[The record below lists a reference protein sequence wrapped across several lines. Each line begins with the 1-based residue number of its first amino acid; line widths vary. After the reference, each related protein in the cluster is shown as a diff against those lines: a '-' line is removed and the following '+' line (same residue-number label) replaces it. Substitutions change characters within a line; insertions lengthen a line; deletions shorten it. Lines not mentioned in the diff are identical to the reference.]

1 MRRIASYLAITCM
14 TVAAAAAGPMTGWI
28 SDASC
33 GAGNASGEKASRE
46 CAERCIKTGAPAVFV
61 NDADQKVYKI
71 AGNVKVMDHLQ
82 HKVQING
89 DVKGDTITI
98 KEIKKAD

>member
-1 MRRIASYLAITCM
+1 MRRIANYIAIVSM

-28 SDASC
+28 SDAQC

-46 CAERCIKTGAPAVFV
+46 CAERCIKNGSQPVFV
-61 NDADQKVYKI
+61 SDADQKVYKL
-71 AGNVKVMDHLQ
+71 AGNAKVMDHLQ

>member
-1 MRRIASYLAITCM
+1 MRRIASISLTATF
-14 TVAAAAAGPMTGWI
+14 TVAAAAAGSLTGWI

-33 GAGNASGEKASRE
+33 GASNASASKESRE
-46 CAERCIKTGAPAVFV
+46 CAERCIKSGAAPVFV
-61 NDADQKVYKI
+61 SDADQKVYKI
-71 AGNVKVMDHLQ
+71 AGNVKVVDHIQ

-98 KEIKKAD
+98 KDIKKAD

>member
-1 MRRIASYLAITCM
+1 MSKVASYLSIVFIS
-14 TVAAAAAGPMTGWI
+14 VAAATAGSLTGWI

-33 GAGNASGEKASRE
+33 GVSNANAEKSSRE
-46 CAERCIKTGAPAVFV
+46 CAERCIKSGSPAVFV
-61 NDADQKVYKI
+61 SDANQKVYKI
-71 AGNVKVMDHLQ
+71 AGTAKVTEHL
-82 HKVQING
+82 HKVQVTG

>member
-1 MRRIASYLAITCM
+1 MRGVKRQRLRKRRA
-14 TVAAAAAGPMTGWI
+14 
-28 SDASC
+28 
-33 GAGNASGEKASRE
+33 NAPSAASRV
-46 CAERCIKTGAPAVFV
+46 ERRAVFV
-61 NDADQKVYKI
+61 SDADQKVYKI
-71 AGNVKVMDHLQ
+71 AGNVKVTDHLQ

>member
-1 MRRIASYLAITCM
+1 MRRIASYIAITYM

-33 GAGNASGEKASRE
+33 GAGNASAEKASRE
-46 CAERCIKTGAPAVFV
+46 CAERCIKSGAPAVFV

-71 AGNVKVMDHLQ
+71 AGNVKVTDHLQ

-89 DVKGDTITI
+89 DVKGDTVTV
-98 KEIKKAD
+98 KEIKKAE

>member
-1 MRRIASYLAITCM
+1 MRRIASYIAVASLTI
-14 TVAAAAAGPMTGWI
+14 AAAAAAPMTGWI

-33 GAGNASGEKASRE
+33 GASNASGEKSSRE
-46 CAERCIKTGAPAVFV
+46 CAERCIKSGAPAVFV

-71 AGNVKVMDHLQ
+71 AGNTKVTDHLQ
-82 HKVQING
+82 HKVQITG

>member
-14 TVAAAAAGPMTGWI
+14 TVAAGAAGPMTGWI

-33 GAGNASGEKASRE
+33 GASNASGEKSSRE
-46 CAERCIKTGAPAVFV
+46 CAERCIKSGAPAVFV
-61 NDADQKVYKI
+61 SDADQKVYKI
-71 AGNVKVMDHLQ
+71 AGHVKVTDHLQ

-89 DVKGDTITI
+89 DVKGDTTTI

>member
-1 MRRIASYLAITCM
+1 MRGIASYIVIASL

-33 GAGNASGEKASRE
+33 GAANASADKSARE
-46 CAERCIKTGAPAVFV
+46 CAERCIKSGAPAVFV
-61 NDADQKVYKI
+61 SDADQKVYKI
-71 AGNVKVMDHLQ
+71 AGAVKVSGHLQ
-82 HKVQING
+82 HKVQITG

-98 KEIKKAD
+98 KEIRKAD